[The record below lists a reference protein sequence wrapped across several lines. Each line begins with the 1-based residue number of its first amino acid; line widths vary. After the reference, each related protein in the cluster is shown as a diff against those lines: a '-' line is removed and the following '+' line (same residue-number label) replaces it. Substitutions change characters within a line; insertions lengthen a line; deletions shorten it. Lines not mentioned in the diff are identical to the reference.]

1 MLLTRKAS
9 FFPRPGSLGFEVD
22 TVEGVKDCLYQDHS
36 LADQL
41 TGAFKIVKDAG
52 GVVRV
57 VFQASSDAAAEQ
69 GVVRD
74 RLLRLLQARW
84 RGEIAVEGDDDAIPE
99 TPGGW
104 QP

>member
-1 MLLTRKAS
+1 M
-9 FFPRPGSLGFEVD
+9 
-22 TVEGVKDCLYQDHS
+22 EGEKDCLYQDHS

-69 GVVRD
+69 GEVRD

-84 RGEIAVEGDDDAIPE
+84 RGEVAVEVLAPMAFAWRPVLDHERKFAYLDSSAA
-99 TPGGW
+99 
-104 QP
+104 